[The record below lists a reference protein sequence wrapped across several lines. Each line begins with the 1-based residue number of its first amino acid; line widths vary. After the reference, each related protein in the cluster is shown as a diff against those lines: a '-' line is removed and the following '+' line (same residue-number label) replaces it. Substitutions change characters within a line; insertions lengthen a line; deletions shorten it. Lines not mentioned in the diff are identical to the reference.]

1 MKKRILAMAAAIILC
16 LALCSCGAEG
26 VYNKQVFDTTYSFNK
41 AILSLPNGEI
51 VTGKVQSW
59 LDFDD
64 SDQIQVTIDGVTYLV
79 FSSNIVLIS
88 E

>member
-1 MKKRILAMAAAIILC
+1 MKKIFVAIVAIVLC
-16 LALCSCGAEG
+16 CVLFGCDGT
-26 VYNKQVFDTTYSFNK
+26 YNKQVFDTTYSFNK
-41 AILSLPNGEI
+41 AILSLPNGEV

-59 LDFDD
+59 LDFED

-79 FSSNIVLIS
+79 FSSNIALIS